1 MAYGKKSADWDFN
14 QTQKKLDKAGD
25 VKVAHTWSPE
35 RKHRVLRRKH
45 MVARK
50 KLLS

>member
-1 MAYGKKSADWDFN
+1 MAYGKKSADWDFD
-14 QTQKKLDKAGD
+14 QTQKGLDKAGD

>member
-1 MAYGKKSADWDFN
+1 MAYGKKNADWDFN
-14 QTQKKLDKAGD
+14 QAQKRLDTAGG

-35 RKHRVLRRKH
+35 RKHRVLRREH
-45 MVARK
+45 MLARK